1 MEQQT
6 QKGDRPRG
14 GLLFWPASPHMEYN
28 QEFSEHA
35 PQYSLLFSV
44 AQDCFA
50 LCIDQLPEGG
60 APVPQNGA
68 KGISG

>member
-1 MEQQT
+1 
-6 QKGDRPRG
+6 
-14 GLLFWPASPHMEYN
+14 MEYN